1 MKSRYFYQLFLII
14 LLISIPPLML
24 WNIYATKSFATQST
38 SLINEKNENELNR
51 TGFLM
56 NRTINQ
62 IKEMAISGLN
72 VDIVGDPSD
81 PSIVDRLNTMD
92 KLSKLV
98 ASNEYLQ
105 SVYLYNALDGS
116 MLASDYGI
124 VFQLDR
130 SGYRWIKQHIQ
141 NMAINKDLQMTNTR
155 MNKKENTYTV
165 SLVLNIHAIKQRHQY
180 LIYNIDIEKLYRDFF
195 SRLNVDSTIYNYY
208 IVNQQ
213 DEVIFPLP
221 PEASDSYAS
230 DQSIQ
235 YVKMKSE
242 RYVSTTRYRLPGLQ
256 WTLVGEV
263 DTRALYQGVDTF
275 KKRMYFLTVV
285 IVVAL
290 AGLVFIGSRQL
301 YKPILYLTKR
311 FRQGWQQEL
320 VDVRQAVRED
330 EFEFLHSTFDHM
342 VDTYTELNQRLAN
355 SQNLLNR
362 TQLYYIIKSRNQT
375 ADYAG
380 IGKAFQLEGSFVVFI
395 FKLNVKAEWSHEM
408 LREDLE
414 KRFAISEHCEI
425 FSDEQECFAV
435 IQLPDEDLN
444 GLLVRVLLL
453 MDDEMLQRTS
463 ISVGNVYQDL
473 SQLHESYT
481 EAKYAYQVGRMY
493 DTEEHFYCF
502 NKLPMDYHKPVME
515 ELSMDVLEHAIRQQQ
530 MDAYAAM
537 LNRLFRDDTGIMEY
551 NTNFYMVLSMLRRM
565 HDQEE
570 VSFLHEVNE
579 LIANNSI
586 MNNVTLKSFFM
597 DQFKLFAQDSKSA
610 ASEKDQYMKRIEH
623 YVEVN
628 YPVNFSLDD
637 ISCDVG
643 ISKQYICQL
652 VKQQYNIT
660 FIDYLNQYRI
670 DQAKLILERGPMK
683 ISEVYAKVGFN
694 SYSYFSKVF
703 KQYTGLVPSEYR
715 ELSMSRE
722 RTTS

>member
-1 MKSRYFYQLFLII
+1 MKSRYFYQLLLII
-14 LLISIPPLML
+14 LLISIPPLLL
-24 WNIYATKSFATQST
+24 WNIYATNSFVAQST
-38 SLINEKNENELNR
+38 TLINEKNEHELNR
-51 TGFLM
+51 TGYLM

-62 IKEMAISGLN
+62 IKEIAMSGLN
-72 VDIVGDPSD
+72 VDIVGDPGD
-81 PSIVDRLNTMD
+81 LSIVDRLNTMD

-155 MNKKENTYTV
+155 LNQTNNTYTV
-165 SLVLNIHAIKQRHQY
+165 SLVLNINTIKQKHQY
-180 LIYNIDIEKLYRDFF
+180 LIYNIDIEKLYNDFF
-195 SRLNVDSTIYNYY
+195 SRLNVDSEIYHYY
-208 IVNQQ
+208 IVNRQG
-213 DEVIFPLP
+213 EVIFPLP
-221 PEASDSYAS
+221 PEASESYAS
-230 DQSIQ
+230 DQPIQ
-235 YVKMKSE
+235 YVKPNPE
-242 RYVSTTRYRLPGLQ
+242 RYVSATRYQLPGLQ

-263 DTRALYQGVDTF
+263 DTQALYQGVDAF
-275 KKRMYFLTVV
+275 KKRMYVLTIV

-301 YKPILYLTKR
+301 YKPIRYLTKR
-311 FRQGWQQEL
+311 FKQGWQQEPA
-320 VDVRQAVRED
+320 DVRQAD
-330 EFEFLHSTFDHM
+330 EFGFLHSTFDHM
-342 VDTYTELNQRLAN
+342 VDSYTELNQRLAN
-355 SQNLLNR
+355 SQSLLNR
-362 TQLYYIIKSRNQT
+362 TQLYYLMKTRNQT
-375 ADYAG
+375 ADYKSIA
-380 IGKAFQLEGSFVVFI
+380 KAFQLEGSFVVFV
-395 FKLNVKAEWSHEM
+395 FKMNGADAEWSYDM

-414 KRFAISEHCEI
+414 KRFAVSERCEM
-425 FSDEQECFAV
+425 FSDEQECFAI
-435 IQLPDEDLN
+435 IQLRETELN
-444 GLLVRVLLL
+444 GLLVRILLL
-453 MDDEMLQRTS
+453 MDDEMLQRIS
-463 ISVGNVYQDL
+463 ISAGNVYQDL
-473 SQLHESYT
+473 AQLHESYT

-493 DTEEHFYCF
+493 DTEEHIYCF

-515 ELSMDVLEHAIRQQQ
+515 ELSMDALEHAVRQQQ
-530 MDAYAAM
+530 ADDYAAM

-551 NTNFYMVLSMLRRM
+551 NTNFYMVLSMLRKM
-565 HDQEE
+565 HDREE

-610 ASEKDQYMKRIEH
+610 ASEKDQYMKRIER
-623 YVEVN
+623 YVEAN
-628 YPVNFSLDD
+628 YPGSFSLDD
-637 ISCDVG
+637 VSDEVG

-652 VKQQYNIT
+652 IKQQYNIT

-670 DQAKLILERGPMK
+670 DQAKRFLESGPMK

-703 KQYTGLVPSEYR
+703 KKYTGLVPSEYR